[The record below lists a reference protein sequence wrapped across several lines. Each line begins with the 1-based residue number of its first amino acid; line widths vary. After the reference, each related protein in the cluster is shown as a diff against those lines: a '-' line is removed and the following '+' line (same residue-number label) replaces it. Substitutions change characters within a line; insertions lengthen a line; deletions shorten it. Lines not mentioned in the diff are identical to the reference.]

1 LNDLTLIKSNCEQDL
16 CEELKIE
23 FEHDNY
29 GTNEEAIVTEVNEE
43 ENSEMID
50 CQDERQ
56 LNNED
61 NGEKVTKYNL

>member
-1 LNDLTLIKSNCEQDL
+1 M
-16 CEELKIE
+16 
-23 FEHDNY
+23 
-29 GTNEEAIVTEVNEE
+29 NEE

-61 NGEKVTKYNL
+61 NGEKVQNITYDQKEIETIPIDLL